1 LILFVNNITIKHEQ
15 HVLLGFQTHTKGDIM
30 KTVGDKL
37 EKFAVTGVKP
47 GQPED
52 AFFTITDE
60 SFPGKWKVI
69 VYYPKD
75 FTFVCP
81 TEIVAYDKLTQDFE
95 DRDAILLT
103 GSTDNEFCK
112 VAWQKSHSDLSK
124 ITHLQFADTQR
135 GSYDDTMTYKNL
147 SLVDQLGV
155 FYVPAGAALRAT
167 FIVDPDNVIQ
177 HVTVNNLNVGRSPE
191 ETLRVLD
198 ALQTGELCACNRTVG
213 GETL

>member
-1 LILFVNNITIKHEQ
+1 
-15 HVLLGFQTHTKGDIM
+15 M
-30 KTVGDKL
+30 KTVGHKL
-37 EKFAVTGVKP
+37 EKFVVTGVKP

-52 AFFTITDE
+52 AFFDITEE
-60 SFPGKWKVI
+60 SFAGKWKVI

-81 TEIVAYDKLTQDFE
+81 TEIVAYDKLAGDFA
-95 DRDAILLT
+95 DRDAVLLT

-112 VAWQKSHSDLSK
+112 VSWQNAHADLKK
-124 ITHLQFADTQR
+124 ITHTQFADTQR
-135 GSYDDTMTYKNL
+135 FDPNTCESL
-147 SLVDQLGV
+147 SLIEQLGV
-155 FYVPAGAALRAT
+155 FYAPAGAALRAT

-198 ALQTGELCACNRTVG
+198 ALQTGELCACNRSVG

>member
-1 LILFVNNITIKHEQ
+1 
-15 HVLLGFQTHTKGDIM
+15 M

-37 EKFAVTGVKP
+37 EEFVVTGVKP
-47 GQPED
+47 GQPAD
-52 AFFTITDE
+52 AFFDITE
-60 SFPGKWKVI
+60 KSFEGKWKVI

-81 TEIVAYDKLTQDFE
+81 TEIVAYDKLTSDFA
-95 DRDAILLT
+95 DRDAVLLT

-112 VAWQKSHSDLSK
+112 VAWQTSHPDLKK
-124 ITHLQFADTQR
+124 ITHFQFADTQR
-135 GSYDDTMTYKNL
+135 GTRDWNEIAGRYVNN
-147 SLVDQLGV
+147 SLIEQLGV
-155 FYVPAGAALRAT
+155 FYAPAGAALRAT

-177 HVTVNNLNVGRSPE
+177 HVTVNNLNVGRNPE
-191 ETLRVLD
+191 ETLRILD

>member
-1 LILFVNNITIKHEQ
+1 
-15 HVLLGFQTHTKGDIM
+15 M

-37 EKFAVTGVKP
+37 EPFVVTGINP
-47 GQPED
+47 GSD
-52 AFFTITDE
+52 KFFDITE
-60 SFPGKWKVI
+60 KSFEGKWKII

-81 TEIVAYDKLTQDFE
+81 TEIVAYDKLFQDFA
-95 DRDAILLT
+95 DRDAVLLT

-112 VAWQKSHSDLSK
+112 LGWQASHEDLKK
-124 ITHLQFADTQR
+124 IKHIQFADTIRQ
-135 GSYDDTMTYKNL
+135 GYQTGDTPTTLGEESNYRWNEGL
-147 SLVDQLGV
+147 INQLGV
-155 FYVPAGAALRAT
+155 FYEPAGAALRAT

>member
-1 LILFVNNITIKHEQ
+1 
-15 HVLLGFQTHTKGDIM
+15 M
-30 KTVGDKL
+30 KTVGDQL
-37 EKFAVTGVKP
+37 EPFVITGVGP
-47 GQPED
+47 GQPD
-52 AFFTITDE
+52 NAFFDITE
-60 SFPGKWKVI
+60 TSYAGKWKVV

-81 TEIVAYDKLTQDFE
+81 TEIVAYDKLAGDFL

-112 VAWQKSHSDLSK
+112 IAWQRAHPDLQK
-124 ITHLQFADTQR
+124 IQHVQFADTQR
-135 GSYDDTMTYKNL
+135 GKL
-147 SLVDQLGV
+147 SLIEQLGI
-155 FYVPAGAALRAT
+155 FYAPAGAALRAT
-167 FIVDPDNVIQ
+167 FIIDPDNVIQ

-213 GETL
+213 GDTLKV

>member
-1 LILFVNNITIKHEQ
+1 
-15 HVLLGFQTHTKGDIM
+15 M
-30 KTVGDKL
+30 KTVGDKI
-37 EKFAVTGVKP
+37 EAFAVTGVRP

-52 AFFTITDE
+52 AFYTITEE

-81 TEIVAYDKLTQDFE
+81 TEIVAYDKLAQDFA
-95 DRDAILLT
+95 DRDAVLLT

-112 VAWQKSHSDLSK
+112 VAWQKSHDDLRK
-124 ITHLQFADTQR
+124 ITHHQFADTQR
-135 GSYDDTMTYKNL
+135 FDSNTCENK
-147 SLVDQLGV
+147 SLIEQLGV
-155 FYVPAGAALRAT
+155 FYAPAGAALRAT
-167 FIVDPDNVIQ
+167 FIIDPNNEIQ

-191 ETLRVLD
+191 ETLRILD

>member
-1 LILFVNNITIKHEQ
+1 
-15 HVLLGFQTHTKGDIM
+15 M

-47 GQPED
+47 GQPQD

-81 TEIVAYDKLTQDFE
+81 TEIVAYDKLASDFA
-95 DRDAILLT
+95 DRDAVLLT

-112 VAWQKSHSDLSK
+112 VSWQNAHTDLKK
-124 ITHLQFADTQR
+124 ITHNQFADTQR
-135 GSYDDTMTYKNL
+135 RSKEYNEDTGRYTNL
-147 SLVDQLGV
+147 SLIEQLGV
-155 FYVPAGAALRAT
+155 FYAPAGAALRAT
-167 FIVDPDNVIQ
+167 VIVDPDNVIQ

-198 ALQTGELCACNRTVG
+198 ALQTGELCACNRSVG

>member
-1 LILFVNNITIKHEQ
+1 MVGRILINKTNGVK
-15 HVLLGFQTHTKGDIM
+15 M

-37 EKFAVTGVKP
+37 EPFVVTGVRP

-52 AFFTITDE
+52 AFFDVTE
-60 SFPGKWKVI
+60 KSFEGKWKVI

-81 TEIVAYDKLTQDFE
+81 TEIVAYDKLFQDFE
-95 DRDAILLT
+95 DRDAVLLT

-112 VAWQKSHSDLSK
+112 VAWQKAHADLQK
-124 ITHLQFADTQR
+124 VKHIQFADTSR
-135 GSYDDTMTYKNL
+135 EWDK
-147 SLVDQLGV
+147 SLIDQLGV
-155 FYVPAGAALRAT
+155 FYAPAGAALRAT
-167 FIVDPDNVIQ
+167 FIVDPENVIQ

-191 ETLRVLD
+191 ETLRILD

>member
-1 LILFVNNITIKHEQ
+1 
-15 HVLLGFQTHTKGDIM
+15 M

-37 EKFAVTGVKP
+37 EKFAVTGVNP
-47 GQPED
+47 GSDQ
-52 AFFTITDE
+52 FFDITE
-60 SFPGKWKVI
+60 NSFPGKWKVI
-69 VYYPKD
+69 VFYPKD

-81 TEIVAYDKLTQDFE
+81 TEIVAYDKLFQDFA
-95 DRDAILLT
+95 DRDAVLLT

-112 VAWQKSHSDLSK
+112 LAWQNAHSDLKK
-124 ITHLQFADTQR
+124 IKHIQFADTQR
-135 GSYDDTMTYKNL
+135 EHATQSGDWINL
-147 SLVDQLGV
+147 SLVQQLGV
-155 FYVPAGAALRAT
+155 FYNPAGAALRAT

-198 ALQTGELCACNRTVG
+198 SCQTQELCQCNRQVG

>member
-1 LILFVNNITIKHEQ
+1 
-15 HVLLGFQTHTKGDIM
+15 M

-37 EKFAVTGVKP
+37 HGFRMTGVKP
-47 GQPED
+47 GQPDD
-52 AFFTITDE
+52 AFFEINE
-60 SFPGKWKVI
+60 KSFEGKWKVL

-81 TEIVAYDKLTQDFE
+81 TEIVAYDKLAKDFE
-95 DRDAILLT
+95 DRDAVLLT

-112 VAWQKSHSDLSK
+112 IAWQKAHPDLQK
-124 ITHLQFADTQR
+124 ITHFQFADTAR
-135 GSYDDTMTYKNL
+135 GWE
-147 SLVDQLGV
+147 SLISQLGV
-155 FYVPAGAALRAT
+155 FYAPAGAALRAT
-167 FIVDPDNVIQ
+167 FIIDPENIIQ

-198 ALQTGELCACNRTVG
+198 ALQTGELCACNRSIG

>member
-1 LILFVNNITIKHEQ
+1 
-15 HVLLGFQTHTKGDIM
+15 M

-37 EKFAVTGVKP
+37 WSFVVTGVKP

-52 AFFTITDE
+52 AFFDITE
-60 SFPGKWKVI
+60 TSFEGKWKVI

-81 TEIVAYDKLTQDFE
+81 TEIVAYDKLFQDFA
-95 DRDAILLT
+95 DRDAVLLT

-112 VAWQKSHSDLSK
+112 VAWQKAHADLQK
-124 ITHLQFADTQR
+124 IKHIQFADTQR
-135 GSYDDTMTYKNL
+135 GTN
-147 SLVDQLGV
+147 SLIEQLGV
-155 FYVPAGAALRAT
+155 FYAPAGAALRAT

>member
-1 LILFVNNITIKHEQ
+1 
-15 HVLLGFQTHTKGDIM
+15 M

-37 EKFAVTGVKP
+37 EKFAVTGVLP
-47 GQPED
+47 GQPD
-52 AFFTITDE
+52 NAFFDITEE

-81 TEIVAYDKLTQDFE
+81 TEIVAYDKLNSDFA
-95 DRDAILLT
+95 DRDAVLLT

-112 VAWQKSHSDLSK
+112 VAWQKAHADLQK
-124 ITHLQFADTQR
+124 ISHLQFADTQR
-135 GSYDDTMTYKNL
+135 SHYAGDGEYVNL
-147 SLVDQLGV
+147 SLIEQLGV
-155 FYVPAGAALRAT
+155 FYAPAGAALRAT

-191 ETLRVLD
+191 ETLRILD

>member
-1 LILFVNNITIKHEQ
+1 
-15 HVLLGFQTHTKGDIM
+15 M
-30 KTVGDKL
+30 KTVGDKI
-37 EKFAVTGVKP
+37 EPFVVTGVRP

-52 AFFTITDE
+52 AFFDITE
-60 SFPGKWKVI
+60 NSFEGKWKVI

-81 TEIVAYDKLTQDFE
+81 TEIVAYDKLFQDFE
-95 DRDAILLT
+95 DRDAVLLT

-112 VAWQKSHSDLSK
+112 IAWQNAHEDLKK
-124 ITHLQFADTQR
+124 IKHIQFADTQR
-135 GSYDDTMTYKNL
+135 ENPRNQYENM
-147 SLVDQLGV
+147 SLIEQLGV
-155 FYVPAGAALRAT
+155 FFPEAGAALRAT

-177 HVTVNNLNVGRSPE
+177 HVTVNNLNVGRSPD

-213 GETL
+213 GDTL

>member
-1 LILFVNNITIKHEQ
+1 
-15 HVLLGFQTHTKGDIM
+15 M
-30 KTVGDKL
+30 KTVGDKI
-37 EKFAVTGVKP
+37 EKFAMTGVKP

-52 AFFTITDE
+52 AFFDITDE
-60 SFPGKWKVI
+60 TWAGKWKVI

-81 TEIVAYDKLTQDFE
+81 TEIVAYDKLANDFL

-112 VAWQKSHSDLSK
+112 VSWQKAHPDLQK
-124 ITHLQFADTQR
+124 ITHFQFADTQR
-135 GSYDDTMTYKNL
+135 GEL
-147 SLVDQLGV
+147 SLIEQLGV
-155 FYVPAGAALRAT
+155 FYAPAGAALRAT

-198 ALQTGELCACNRTVG
+198 ALQTGELCACNRAVG

>member
-1 LILFVNNITIKHEQ
+1 
-15 HVLLGFQTHTKGDIM
+15 M
-30 KTVGDKL
+30 KTVGNKL
-37 EKFAVTGVKP
+37 GVFTLTGVKP
-47 GQPED
+47 GQPDD
-52 AFFTITDE
+52 AFFDITQD

-81 TEIVAYDKLTQDFE
+81 TEIVAYDKLAKDFE
-95 DRDAILLT
+95 DRDAVLLT

-112 VAWQKSHSDLSK
+112 IAWQKAHPDLQK
-124 ITHLQFADTQR
+124 IKHIQFADTAR
-135 GSYDDTMTYKNL
+135 DYR
-147 SLVDQLGV
+147 SLISQLGI
-155 FYVPAGAALRAT
+155 FYTPAGAALRAT
-167 FIVDPDNVIQ
+167 FIVDPENTIQ

-198 ALQTGELCACNRTVG
+198 ALQTGELCACNRSIG